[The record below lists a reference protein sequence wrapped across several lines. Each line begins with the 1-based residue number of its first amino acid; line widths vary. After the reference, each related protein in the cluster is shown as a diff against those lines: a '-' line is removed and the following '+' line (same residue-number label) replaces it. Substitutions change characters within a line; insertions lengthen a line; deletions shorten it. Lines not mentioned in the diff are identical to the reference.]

1 MRAFL
6 CDLWGFLC
14 NFVQTL
20 GPFFSELAGATG
32 LKFCVVVEFCKASI
46 WCFLYFSVG
55 CLVFQLFDFENW
67 DF

>member
-1 MRAFL
+1 MRSFL

-46 WCFLYFSVG
+46 WCFLHFSVG